1 MSDLPPRGR
10 ALAIT
15 VGLSL
20 LLLLASVFLVVRSSS
35 EGRAADRAVIHTLDV
50 KRQVAELT
58 TELTLA
64 ESGQRGYLFSG
75 DAEMLAPLTV
85 ARRQIDRDIDKLRG
99 LVADNPEQARSVD
112 ELRPVIDARIASAEL
127 VVKMYRENRV
137 EEAAQLVRTQGQALM
152 RDCRVRLAAIDE
164 TESRLLIERQQ
175 RVALFRSQFVASV
188 AAMVIAGGLLAVFAL
203 VSMRRYTASLALSR
217 EQLATYNRELEAR
230 VAERTAELV
239 RTTEI
244 ATRERNRAESL
255 LTDVNHRVG
264 NHLALVS
271 AFLAMQQRAAGH
283 PDAVKALAAAR
294 SRVQAIASA
303 HRKLRLGADFASVR
317 ASEVLGAVIDDIAA
331 GLPPGELIRIQHQVD
346 AIEINAR
353 DAVSLGVLTSELVM
367 NAARHA
373 FPAGAS
379 GEVRV
384 IFSLDDARSPF
395 LEVIDNGIGWH
406 GKIAQEPGTQN
417 SGGLGGKIIEMVAR
431 QFRGQLERT
440 VVRADAE
447 RPGTRVRIELSG
459 LQVVA
464 S

>member
-1 MSDLPPRGR
+1 VL
-10 ALAIT
+10 
-15 VGLSL
+15 
-20 LLLLASVFLVVRSSS
+20 
-35 EGRAADRAVIHTLDV
+35 
-50 KRQVAELT
+50 
-58 TELTLA
+58 
-64 ESGQRGYLFSG
+64 
-75 DAEMLAPLTV
+75 
-85 ARRQIDRDIDKLRG
+85 
-99 LVADNPEQARSVD
+99 
-112 ELRPVIDARIASAEL
+112 
-127 VVKMYRENRV
+127 
-137 EEAAQLVRTQGQALM
+137 
-152 RDCRVRLAAIDE
+152 
-164 TESRLLIERQQ
+164 
-175 RVALFRSQFVASV
+175 RSQFVASV
-188 AAMVIAGGLLAVFAL
+188 ASLVIAGGLLAVFAL
-203 VSMRRYTASLALSR
+203 FSMRRYSESLALSR

-239 RTTEI
+239 ATTEI

-331 GLPPGELIRIQHQVD
+331 GLPPGERIRIEHQVD

-373 FPAGAS
+373 FPAGAA

-384 IFSLDDARSPF
+384 IFSLDAARSPF
-395 LEVIDNGIGWH
+395 LEVIDNGVGWH
-406 GKIAQEPGTQN
+406 GKIAPESGAQN

-431 QFRGQLERT
+431 QFRGQLART
-440 VVRADAE
+440 VVHADAD